1 MAQIKLNFSRLSI
14 PEKIARAR
22 QIVTAMT
29 GNARF
34 TTPQPPL
41 ASITAATNE
50 LEQAASD
57 VQAARQEAKTK
68 TTIQNTKEDA
78 LDKLI
83 SQEGGYVTAVSGGDE
98 AIIQSA
104 GMDVRAAPGASAIP
118 AQPQALGAT
127 AGDRDG
133 QMDLSWDPVISAT
146 SYVIEISPDPPT
158 ATSWK
163 HLGVSTKSSFTVTDL
178 VSGSRLWFRVSA
190 VNAAGQ
196 SGWSDPATKIAP

>member
-29 GNARF
+29 GNPHF
-34 TTPQPPL
+34 TTPQPNL
-41 ASITAATNE
+41 VTISDAADL
-50 LEQAASD
+50 LEQAASA
-57 VQAARQEAKTK
+57 VQAARQDAKTK
-68 TTIQNTKEDA
+68 TTLQNTREDA

-83 SQEGGYVTAVSGGDE
+83 AQAAGYVTAVSAGAE

-104 GMDVRAAPGASAIP
+104 GMDVRATPGASTMP

-127 AGDRDG
+127 AGDHDG
-133 QMDLSWDPVISAT
+133 TMDLSWDPVVDAA
-146 SYVIEISPDPPT
+146 SYVIETSPDPPT
-158 ATSWK
+158 GTSWK
-163 HLGVSTKSSFTVTDL
+163 HLGVSTKSSFTVTDR
-178 VSGSRLWFRVSA
+178 VSGSRVWFRVAA

-196 SGWSDPATKIAP
+196 SPWSDPATKIAP